1 VSGNPLLA
9 HPVDF
14 SLRVLRAFQRNQ
26 GVLLAG
32 AVAYYLLL
40 SVLPLLILAVIGLS
54 HLFERSEVL
63 VVLARYLEWLIP
75 SQSRAVLGDV
85 EVFLDNSAGIG
96 VVMLGTL
103 LFFGSLAFSVLQ
115 KALAVIFA
123 HRHAVVGKR
132 HFAISAL
139 LPYLFMAALMIALL
153 VITSLFTTIESIAGD
168 SLKLFGTEFSFSG
181 LPGFFL
187 YFFGLTAEI
196 LLMASIYRVMP
207 VGRTRL
213 RHALVGGTVA
223 ALLWEIVRHVLR
235 WYFGSLSKASVV
247 YGSLSTAVVALLAM
261 EVAATLLLLGAQ
273 VIAEY
278 EQEDRDAA

>member
-1 VSGNPLLA
+1 MPGLFA

-14 SLRVLRAFQRNQ
+14 LLRVLRAFQRNQ
-26 GVLLAG
+26 GLLLAG

-40 SVLPLLILAVIGLS
+40 SVLPLLILAMIGLS
-54 HLFERSEVL
+54 HFVERADL
-63 VVLARYLEWLIP
+63 MVVIARYLEWLIP
-75 SQSRAVLGDV
+75 SQSRAVLADV
-85 EVFLDNSAGIG
+85 DAFLDNRAGIG
-96 VVMLGTL
+96 IVLLGTL
-103 LFFGSLAFSVLQ
+103 AFFGSLAFSVLQ

-123 HRHAVVGKR
+123 HRRCRHERHAVV
-132 HFAISAL
+132 SVL
-139 LPYLFMAALMIALL
+139 LPYLFMLAITVALFA
-153 VITSLFTTIESIAGD
+153 ITGLFVAIQDIAGETLQLG
-168 SLKLFGTEFSFSG
+168 SLSLPLSG

-196 LLMASIYRVMP
+196 LLVAGIYLVMP
-207 VGRTRL
+207 VGPTRP

-247 YGSLSTAVVALLAM
+247 YGSLTTAVVALLAM
-261 EVAATLLLLGAQ
+261 EIAATLLLLGAQ

-278 EQEDRDAA
+278 EQGETHAA